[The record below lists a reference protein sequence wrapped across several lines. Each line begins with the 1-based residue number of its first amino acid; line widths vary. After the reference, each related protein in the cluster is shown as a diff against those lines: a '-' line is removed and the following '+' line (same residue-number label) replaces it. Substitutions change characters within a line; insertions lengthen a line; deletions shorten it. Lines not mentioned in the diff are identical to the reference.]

1 MVAPKKRVYNPGG
14 RTNSGFMS
22 GWHIARTYEDAEKL
36 RTTRFKTPDEL
47 VVCRVFVEELRKKPR
62 TNVGAWLAQKML
74 IRNKDWKTATQ

>member
-1 MVAPKKRVYNPGG
+1 VLLLDEVMVAPKKRVYNPGG

-47 VVCRVFVEELRKKPR
+47 V
-62 TNVGAWLAQKML
+62 
-74 IRNKDWKTATQ
+74 

>member
-1 MVAPKKRVYNPGG
+1 
-14 RTNSGFMS
+14 
-22 GWHIARTYEDAEKL
+22 
-36 RTTRFKTPDEL
+36 L